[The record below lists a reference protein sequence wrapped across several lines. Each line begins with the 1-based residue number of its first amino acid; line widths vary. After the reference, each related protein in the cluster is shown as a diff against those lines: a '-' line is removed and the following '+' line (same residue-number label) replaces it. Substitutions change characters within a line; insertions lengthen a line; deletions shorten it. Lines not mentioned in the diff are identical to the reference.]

1 MKQKKKEEI
10 KKSPLRSPEEFHDL
24 ADYVYYLRN
33 LRGMSMRDVEEEAKK
48 LLKKGVI
55 KKEGLISYAYISN
68 IESRRV
74 SRPSPV
80 ILGTLALIFNVDHEM
95 ILIKA
100 GYLSSKR
107 PKIEEDVAFTLMLK
121 EVPKMTDDE
130 KQSLLDYIDFVKSRR
145 KKYEK
150 GPKKG

>member
-1 MKQKKKEEI
+1 MPSRLKEI
-10 KKSPLRSPEEFHDL
+10 KKSPLRSPEEFRDL
-24 ADYVYYLRN
+24 ADYLYYLRKY
-33 LRGMSMRDVEEEAKK
+33 RKFSMRDVEIAAKELHRRK
-48 LLKKGVI
+48 II

-74 SRPSPV
+74 SNPSPI
-80 ILGTLALIFNVDHEM
+80 ILRTLALIFGVDQEM
-95 ILIKA
+95 MLEKA
-100 GYLSSKR
+100 GYLDKKR

-121 EVPKMTDDE
+121 EVPRMTDDE

>member
-1 MKQKKKEEI
+1 MRKKTVEI
-10 KKSPLRSPEEFHDL
+10 KKSPLRSHEEFRDL
-24 ADYVYYLRN
+24 ADYLYYLRTHRD
-33 LRGMSMRDVEEEAKK
+33 LSMRNVELAAKELLRKK
-48 LLKKGVI
+48 LI
-55 KKEGLISYAYISN
+55 KKEGLISYAYVSN

-74 SRPSPV
+74 SNPSPI
-80 ILGTLALIFNVDHEM
+80 ILKTLAIIFGVDQEM
-95 ILIKA
+95 VLEKA
-100 GYLSSKR
+100 GYLDKKR

-150 GPKKG
+150 SPKKG

>member
-1 MKQKKKEEI
+1 MAKKIKEV
-10 KKSPLRSPEEFHDL
+10 KKSPLRSSEEFRDL
-24 ADYVYYLRN
+24 ADYLYYLRT
-33 LRGMSMRDVEEEAKK
+33 LRDMSMRDVEEEARR
-48 LLKKGVI
+48 LFKKGKI
-55 KKEGLISYAYISN
+55 KKDGLVSYAYISN

-74 SRPSPV
+74 SSPSPI

-95 ILIKA
+95 VLEKA
-100 GYLSSKR
+100 GYLDKKR
-107 PKIEEDVAFTLMLK
+107 SKIEEDVAFTLMLK
-121 EVPKMTDDE
+121 EVPRMTDDE

>member
-1 MKQKKKEEI
+1 MAKKIKEV
-10 KKSPLRSPEEFHDL
+10 KKSPLRSSEEFRDL
-24 ADYVYYLRN
+24 ADYLYYLRT
-33 LRGMSMRDVEEEAKK
+33 LRDMSMRDIEEEARR
-48 LLKKGVI
+48 LFKKGKI
-55 KKEGLISYAYISN
+55 KKDGLVSYAYISN

-74 SRPSPV
+74 SSPSPV

-95 ILIKA
+95 VLEKA
-100 GYLSSKR
+100 GYLDKKR
-107 PKIEEDVAFTLMLK
+107 SKIEEDVAFTLMLK
-121 EVPKMTDDE
+121 EVPRMTDDE

>member
-1 MKQKKKEEI
+1 MRSRRKET
-10 KKSPLRSPEEFHDL
+10 KKSPLRSTEEFRDL
-24 ADYVYYLRN
+24 ADYLYYVRTQRSL
-33 LRGMSMRDVEEEAKK
+33 SMRDVEIAAKGLLRKK
-48 LLKKGVI
+48 LI
-55 KKEGLISYAYISN
+55 RKEGLISYAYVSN

-74 SRPSPV
+74 SNPSPV
-80 ILGTLALIFNVDHEM
+80 ILRTLALVYNVAQEM
-95 ILIKA
+95 VLEKA
-100 GYLSSKR
+100 GYLDRKR

-121 EVPKMTDDE
+121 EVPRMTDDE

>member
-1 MKQKKKEEI
+1 MRIKTKKIKQ
-10 KKSPLRSPEEFHDL
+10 SPLRSPEEFRDL
-24 ADYVYYLRN
+24 ADYVYFLRK
-33 LRGMSMRDVEEEAKK
+33 LRHLSMRDVEEEAKK
-48 LLKKGVI
+48 LYKKGVI

-80 ILGTLALIFNVDHEM
+80 ILGTLAIIYNVDHE
-95 ILIKA
+95 IIFEKA
-100 GYLSSKR
+100 GYLDSKR

>member
-1 MKQKKKEEI
+1 MAKKIKEV
-10 KKSPLRSPEEFHDL
+10 KKSPLRSSEEFRDL
-24 ADYVYYLRN
+24 ADYLYYLRT
-33 LRGMSMRDVEEEAKK
+33 LRDMSMRDVEEEARR
-48 LLKKGVI
+48 LFKKGKI
-55 KKEGLISYAYISN
+55 KKDGLVSYAYISN

-74 SRPSPV
+74 SSPSPV

-95 ILIKA
+95 VLEKA
-100 GYLSSKR
+100 GYLDKKR
-107 PKIEEDVAFTLMLK
+107 SKIEEDVAFTLMLK
-121 EVPKMTDDE
+121 EVPRMTDDE

>member
-1 MKQKKKEEI
+1 MRKKTIEI
-10 KKSPLRSPEEFHDL
+10 KKSPLRSHAEFRDL
-24 ADYVYYLRN
+24 ADYLYYLRTHRD
-33 LRGMSMRDVEEEAKK
+33 LSMRNVELAAKELLRKK
-48 LLKKGVI
+48 LI
-55 KKEGLISYAYISN
+55 KKEGLISYAYVSN

-74 SRPSPV
+74 NNPSPI
-80 ILGTLALIFNVDHEM
+80 ILKTLAIIFGVDQEM
-95 ILIKA
+95 VLEKA
-100 GYLSSKR
+100 GYLDKKR

-145 KKYEK
+145 NKYEK

>member
-1 MKQKKKEEI
+1 MAKKIKEV
-10 KKSPLRSPEEFHDL
+10 KKSPLRSSEEFRDL
-24 ADYVYYLRN
+24 ADYLYYLRT
-33 LRGMSMRDVEEEAKK
+33 LRDMSMRDVEEEARG
-48 LLKKGVI
+48 LFKKGKI
-55 KKEGLISYAYISN
+55 KKDGLVSYAYISN

-74 SRPSPV
+74 SSPSPV

-95 ILIKA
+95 VLEKA
-100 GYLSSKR
+100 GYLNKKR
-107 PKIEEDVAFTLMLK
+107 SKIEEDVAFTLMLK
-121 EVPKMTDDE
+121 EVPRMTDDE

>member
-1 MKQKKKEEI
+1 MAKKIIEV
-10 KKSPLRSPEEFHDL
+10 KKSPLRSSEEFRDL
-24 ADYVYYLRN
+24 ADYLYYLRT
-33 LRGMSMRDVEEEAKK
+33 LRDMSMRDVEEEARQ
-48 LLKKGVI
+48 LFKKGKI
-55 KKEGLISYAYISN
+55 KKDGLVSYAYISN

-74 SRPSPV
+74 SSPSPV

-95 ILIKA
+95 VLEKA
-100 GYLSSKR
+100 GYLDKKR

-121 EVPKMTDDE
+121 EVPRMTDDE

-150 GPKKG
+150 SPKKG

>member
-1 MKQKKKEEI
+1 MRKKTIEI
-10 KKSPLRSPEEFHDL
+10 KKSPLRSHEEFRDL
-24 ADYVYYLRN
+24 ADYLYYLRTHRD
-33 LRGMSMRDVEEEAKK
+33 LSMRNVELAAKELLHKK
-48 LLKKGVI
+48 LI
-55 KKEGLISYAYISN
+55 KKEGLISYAYVSN

-74 SRPSPV
+74 SNPSPI
-80 ILGTLALIFNVDHEM
+80 ILKTLAIIFGVDQEM
-95 ILIKA
+95 VLEKA
-100 GYLSSKR
+100 GYLDKKR

-145 KKYEK
+145 NKYEK

>member
-1 MKQKKKEEI
+1 MAKKIIEV
-10 KKSPLRSPEEFHDL
+10 KKSPLRSSEEFRDL
-24 ADYVYYLRN
+24 ADYLYYLRT
-33 LRGMSMRDVEEEAKK
+33 LRDMSMRDVEEEARR
-48 LLKKGVI
+48 LFKKGKI
-55 KKEGLISYAYISN
+55 KKDGLVSYAYISN

-74 SRPSPV
+74 SSPSPV

-95 ILIKA
+95 VLEKA
-100 GYLSSKR
+100 GYLDKKR
-107 PKIEEDVAFTLMLK
+107 SKIEEDVAFTLMLK
-121 EVPKMTDDE
+121 EVPRMTDDE

>member
-1 MKQKKKEEI
+1 MRKKTIEI
-10 KKSPLRSPEEFHDL
+10 KKSPLRSHEEFRDL
-24 ADYVYYLRN
+24 ADYLYYLRTHRD
-33 LRGMSMRDVEEEAKK
+33 LSMRNVELAAKELLRKK
-48 LLKKGVI
+48 LI
-55 KKEGLISYAYISN
+55 KKEGLISYAYVSN

-74 SRPSPV
+74 NNPSPI
-80 ILGTLALIFNVDHEM
+80 ILKTLAIIFGVDQEM
-95 ILIKA
+95 VLEKA
-100 GYLSSKR
+100 GYLDKKR

-145 KKYEK
+145 NKYEK